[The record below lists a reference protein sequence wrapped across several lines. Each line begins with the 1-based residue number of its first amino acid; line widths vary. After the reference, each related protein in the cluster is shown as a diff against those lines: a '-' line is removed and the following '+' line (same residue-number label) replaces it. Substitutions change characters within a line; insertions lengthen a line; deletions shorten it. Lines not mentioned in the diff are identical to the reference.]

1 MICNPRRI
9 TSTLIRVAFQREGFE
24 LCRTSTL
31 QTNYSSTFF
40 FFQSKKK
47 KIGGRY
53 FWVHLNFSQKGNS
66 FENAGT
72 LVSTKAC
79 YWVYRLFHCTHM
91 CDLVPFLTTTA
102 LLSASQCVSAK
113 EKIQFYVFISTC
125 KELFN
130 GVILSHYKTSI
141 QRPRSV
147 YIKNFYY
154 FFSPRVTTLILSV
167 DQINENMKC
176 YYRGNCIQKI
186 HFSCRFT
193 THFADLIIIVKL
205 NFWGFLSLVVH
216 SAAWE
221 GRQELWGEGEP
232 QGSHTSVDDEALDE
246 SIGTGCNQGNLT
258 SSSLDVTSSEKFL
271 PRRRCLD

>member
-79 YWVYRLFHCTHM
+79 YWVYRLFHCTHI

-176 YYRGNCIQKI
+176 YYRGNCIQKFI
-186 HFSCRFT
+186 FH
-193 THFADLIIIVKL
+193 ADSLHTLLI
-205 NFWGFLSLVVH
+205 SL
-216 SAAWE
+216 
-221 GRQELWGEGEP
+221 
-232 QGSHTSVDDEALDE
+232 
-246 SIGTGCNQGNLT
+246 
-258 SSSLDVTSSEKFL
+258 
-271 PRRRCLD
+271 